1 MNKKIKKK
9 LKKKK
14 KMKDVNR
21 IYRNCVHKQNWEQT
35 SGRGDSEKQIV
46 HPYLC
51 LRNKESPEL

>member
-1 MNKKIKKK
+1 
-9 LKKKK
+9 
-14 KMKDVNR
+14 MKDVNR